1 MSENNSNQPGAA
13 PSPQA
18 ETTITVDGR
27 RYKRRDSAAT
37 LICFLLLW
45 ALCYVCILFCR
56 GTRTSLPVLPEQL
69 DSLIGQVASENIIA
83 EVDFCYTAPR
93 PAIPTPNGHAVVIEA
108 ITPKVLTKDR
118 PGGLLRSVP
127 ADTPIMRKGE
137 IITAETVARL
147 QAYQYIFPQLTAKM
161 RRLLPLHQSALLC
174 GLVLFCF
181 GCGLFAIK
189 QQLFSQVDRI
199 ILLTIFLALH
209 IILTLVSQKL
219 FAEYI
224 NGTSLQLCSLLPLC
238 LVPALTS
245 NLLGKRIGF
254 CTVLLLSALTPL
266 LIGGEDLFQFYLY
279 SLFGGI
285 AGSALF
291 HDIHNR
297 LGFLLGGLGVT
308 ATVVG
313 LNLFFAWSL
322 PLPWAWSSF
331 SPFWTSVLHLACGN
345 ALVVILAL
353 LLVPLLVERFFDI
366 ITAYKLNELND
377 RDHPLLLRLREE
389 APGTYEHSIDVA
401 RLASEA
407 ARAIGANAALA
418 EVCAYFHDIGK
429 LYSPKMFA
437 ENLTENEANPHDAMS
452 PQESCQVLREHVRFG
467 IELARKYRL
476 QRPICEAI
484 AQHHGDSIIPFF
496 YQKALNQ
503 AKKENLP
510 PPALCDFSYDGT
522 KPQRPEVVIVE
533 IADTCEAAVR
543 ALVRSREHS
552 TAANITQKVNE
563 LVLAKMQMHQLDN
576 ACLTMAELFRIRD
589 QIIKTLCNIHHL
601 RPEYPKQLKPIRKA
615 DIGAGTTTDSP
626 LAVLANADPTT
637 KSQPGAPA
645 DVDPT
650 TKSQPGT
657 PADVDQTTES
667 QPGTPADAN
676 GATPSTP

>member
-1 MSENNSNQPGAA
+1 MSENTSHQPG
-13 PSPQA
+13 STSDPQA
-18 ETTITVDGR
+18 ETMITVNGR
-27 RYKRRDSAAT
+27 RYKRRDSTAT

-45 ALCYVCILFCR
+45 ALCYVCLLFSR
-56 GTRTSLPVLPEQL
+56 GTRTSLPTLPEQL
-69 DSLIGQVASENIIA
+69 DTLIGQVASENIIA

-93 PAIPTPNGHAVVIEA
+93 ATTPTPNGHTVVIEA

-118 PGGLLRSVP
+118 PGGLLRSVQ
-127 ADTPIMRKGE
+127 ADTPIMRQGE

-147 QAYQYIFPQLTAKM
+147 QAYQHVFAQLTAKM

-174 GLVLFCF
+174 GLVLLCF

-199 ILLTIFLALH
+199 ILLTIFLGLH
-209 IILTLVSQKL
+209 VVLTLVSQKM

-245 NLLGKRIGF
+245 NLLGRRIGF

-266 LIGGEDLFQFYLY
+266 LIGGENLFQVYLF

-285 AGSALF
+285 AGAMLF

-308 ATVVG
+308 ATIIG
-313 LNLFFAWSL
+313 LNLFFAWSQ
-322 PLPWAWSSF
+322 PLPWTWSSF
-331 SPFWTSVLHLACGN
+331 SPFWTSILYLACGN
-345 ALVVILAL
+345 ALLVILAL
-353 LLVPLLVERFFDI
+353 LLVPLLVERFFNVV
-366 ITAYKLNELND
+366 TAYKLNELND
-377 RDHPLLLRLREE
+377 RDHPLLQRLREE
-389 APGTYEHSIDVA
+389 APGTYEHSLDVA
-401 RLASEA
+401 RLAGEA
-407 ARAIGANAALA
+407 ARAIGANAGLA

-429 LYSPKMFA
+429 LYSPKMFG
-437 ENLTENEANPHDAMS
+437 ENLSENEANPHDSMT

-496 YQKALNQ
+496 YQKALTQ
-503 AKKENLP
+503 AKQENLP
-510 PPALCDFSYDGT
+510 PPSLRDFSYDGT

-543 ALVRSREHS
+543 ALVRSREQP

-576 ACLTMAELFRIRD
+576 ACLTMAELFRVRD

-601 RPEYPKQLKPIRKA
+601 RPEYPKELKPIRKPA
-615 DIGAGTTTDSP
+615 IG
-626 LAVLANADPTT
+626 ADPTT
-637 KSQPGAPA
+637 QSQP
-645 DVDPT
+645 DV
-650 TKSQPGT
+650 
-657 PADVDQTTES
+657 
-667 QPGTPADAN
+667 PADASP
-676 GATPSTP
+676 TP